1 MQTESY
7 QDDRILDG
15 INLGPMIRIFAYN
28 GIYQLQFLYL
38 FVLIF
43 IKMKKYL
50 KYTKNFYFLFT
61 LFFVIW
67 MVFID
72 SNDILTQ
79 YKLKA
84 KLNELERQ
92 KEFYLERK
100 EKIQADRKELMSNN
114 ELLEK
119 FARERYLMKR
129 KNEDLY
135 VVVEE

>member
-1 MQTESY
+1 
-7 QDDRILDG
+7 
-15 INLGPMIRIFAYN
+15 
-28 GIYQLQFLYL
+28 
-38 FVLIF
+38 
-43 IKMKKYL
+43 MKKYL

-79 YKLKA
+79 YKLKT

-100 EKIQADRKELMSNN
+100 EKIQADRQELMSNN

>member
-1 MQTESY
+1 M
-7 QDDRILDG
+7 G
-15 INLGPMIRIFAYN
+15 
-28 GIYQLQFLYL
+28 
-38 FVLIF
+38 
-43 IKMKKYL
+43 KYL
-50 KYTKNFYFLFT
+50 KYTKNFYFVFT

-79 YKLKA
+79 YKLSS
-84 KLNELERQ
+84 KLKELVKQ

-100 EKIQADRKELMSNN
+100 DKIQADREELMSNN

-129 KNEDLY
+129 KTEDLY
-135 VVVEE
+135 VVIED

>member
-1 MQTESY
+1 
-7 QDDRILDG
+7 
-15 INLGPMIRIFAYN
+15 
-28 GIYQLQFLYL
+28 
-38 FVLIF
+38 
-43 IKMKKYL
+43 MKKYL

>member
-1 MQTESY
+1 MT
-7 QDDRILDG
+7 
-15 INLGPMIRIFAYN
+15 
-28 GIYQLQFLYL
+28 
-38 FVLIF
+38 
-43 IKMKKYL
+43 KYL

-79 YKLKA
+79 YKLKK
-84 KLNELERQ
+84 KLNELEKQ

-100 EKIQADRKELMSNN
+100 EKIQADRQELMSNN